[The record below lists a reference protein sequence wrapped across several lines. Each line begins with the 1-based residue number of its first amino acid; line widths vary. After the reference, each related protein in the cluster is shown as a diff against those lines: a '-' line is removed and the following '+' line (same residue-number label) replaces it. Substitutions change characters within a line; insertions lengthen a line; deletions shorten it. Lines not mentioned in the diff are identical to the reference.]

1 VKRLFSIL
9 GAAALLCSVQT
20 VAMAHEG
27 EPNHDHADLTLTG
40 DVPALQTVD
49 NTWGT
54 SDIPVLKVPLLSSKD
69 LPWTSTALNNNPGN
83 FQFAIVTDRT
93 GSARPG
99 IFESAMDKLNI
110 LQPEFVMSVGDL
122 IQGYTKDEKLID
134 KEWDELQ
141 GLVARL
147 QMPFF
152 YVPGNHD
159 MATKPE
165 KQEWLRRFGANYYH
179 FIYGDVLF
187 LCLDSED
194 GEPVG
199 LSDNQLKYFNKVLAD
214 NKDVR
219 WTLVFLHRP
228 LWLYTEAQSPS
239 TTSTETASKPG
250 AQNWAEFENLLK
262 GRKHTIYAGHVHNY
276 VKYVRNNSKYITLA
290 TTGGGSPLRGVD
302 GYGEFDQVVWI
313 TMTDDG
319 PIMANLMLDGIRDEN
334 LRTEEV
340 ARYATALLHG
350 GVRAQVTVTDPTP
363 FTSATV
369 YVKVTNP
376 AKLPLQMEL
385 QPIAGGI
392 RFSPTSLTLELKPK
406 ESITRAFVV
415 DGSQMSSEH
424 DMDAAVLGWK
434 GTLHPEGKPALDIA
448 GKTALLFDPH
458 RRITQA
464 TESTAVDGNFKEW
477 DHLWSMPQQ
486 FRQVVGPKHA
496 LRGANDAVLQLAAQ
510 YDDEL
515 IYVAAHVTDDSVSL
529 AKDEKHMNRADTL
542 IFQIGRADEP
552 TTSRV
557 EVKLSP
563 SRTSKDG
570 ILVSE
575 PSGMSGV
582 CRQVEG
588 GYDAEIGV
596 PVSAVFG
603 EPDGKTLDWSKV
615 RINISLSDRDDSNG
629 TSGLLWWRPDWTQK
643 QSYPGSGVFQK

>member
-1 VKRLFSIL
+1 
-9 GAAALLCSVQT
+9 
-20 VAMAHEG
+20 MPH
-27 EPNHDHADLTLTG
+27 
-40 DVPALQTVD
+40 LQTIE
-49 NTWGT
+49 NNWGT
-54 SDIPVLKVPLLSSKD
+54 SDIPVLKVPVLSGKD
-69 LPWTSTALNNNPGN
+69 YPWTSTALNNNPN
-83 FQFAIVTDRT
+83 DFQFAIVTDRA
-93 GSARPG
+93 GSIRPG
-99 IFESAMDKLNI
+99 VFESAMDKLNI
-110 LQPEFVMSVGDL
+110 LQPEFVMSVGDF
-122 IQGYTKDEKLID
+122 IQGYTKDQKLID
-134 KEWDELQ
+134 KEWDEVQ
-141 GLVARL
+141 GIISRL

-165 KQEWLRRFGANYYH
+165 KQEWLHRFGANYYH
-179 FIYGDVLF
+179 FIYGNVLF

-199 LSDNQLKYFNKVLAD
+199 LSDKQLSYFSKVLEA

-239 TTSTETASKPG
+239 TTATQSASDG
-250 AQNWAEFENLLK
+250 AQNWKQFENLVK
-262 GRKHTIYAGHVHNY
+262 DRKHTIYAGHVHNY

-290 TTGGGSPLRGVD
+290 TTGGGSALRGVD
-302 GYGEFDQVVWI
+302 GYGQFDQVAWI

-319 PIMANLMLDGIRDEN
+319 PIMANLVLDGIRDEN

-340 ARYATALLHG
+340 AQYANALLHN
-350 GVRAQVTVTDPTP
+350 GVHAQVTVTDPAP

-376 AKLPLQMEL
+376 AKMPLHMEL

-392 RFSPTSLTLELKPK
+392 KFSPTSMSLELKPK

-415 DGSQMSSEH
+415 DGTQMTSEH
-424 DMDAAVLGWK
+424 DLNVAVLAWK
-434 GTLHPEGKPALDIA
+434 GTVHPKDKPALDIA

-458 RRITQA
+458 RHITRA
-464 TESTAVDGNFKEW
+464 TDNTAVDGNFSEW
-477 DHLWSMPQQ
+477 DHLWSMPQD
-486 FRQVVGPKHA
+486 FRQVIGPKHA
-496 LRGANDAVLQLAAQ
+496 LSGAEDAVLQLAAQ

-515 IYVAAHVTDDSVSL
+515 IYVAAHVSDDSVST
-529 AKDEKHMNRADTL
+529 AKDEKHMNHADTL
-542 IFQIGRADEP
+542 TFNIGRADEP

-563 SRTSKDG
+563 SSKEKDG
-570 ILVSE
+570 IMVSE
-575 PSGMSGV
+575 PSGMTGV
-582 CRQVEG
+582 CRKVEG

-603 EPDGKTLDWSKV
+603 EADGKTLDWDKV
-615 RINISLSDRDDSNG
+615 RINISLSDRDASNS
-629 TSGLLWWRPDWTQK
+629 TSGLLWWRPDWTHK